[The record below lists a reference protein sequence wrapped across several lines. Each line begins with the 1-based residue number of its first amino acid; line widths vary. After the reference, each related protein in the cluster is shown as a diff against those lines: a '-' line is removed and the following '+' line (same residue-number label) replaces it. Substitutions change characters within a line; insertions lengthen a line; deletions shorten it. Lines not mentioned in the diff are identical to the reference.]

1 MYTMYKDPP
10 PMTLLSLVPEPGAYV
25 AMAAIIF
32 MAAFLQGVGGVG
44 FAMFAS
50 PIAAVFFPQ
59 LVPGPLLTLGGFVA
73 LMTALRERQHA
84 QWPAV
89 RQALSG
95 RVAGSLVAVW
105 GMATLSAR
113 PIALIFAA
121 LILTAVGLSVMGLR
135 ITDNRRNMVAA
146 GVISGI
152 MGTFTSIGA
161 PPLAIMQQHKA
172 PPTLRSTLG
181 LMLFFGSLASLALLA
196 WAGHY
201 TGHHLVLSLALL
213 PFLLLGFASSNRAR
227 GWLGP
232 AAVRRLLLTLCALSA
247 VVLII
252 RNV

>member
-1 MYTMYKDPP
+1 
-10 PMTLLSLVPEPGAYV
+10 MTLLSLVPEPGAYA

-32 MAAFLQGVGGVG
+32 VAAFLQGVGGVG

-50 PIAAVFFPQ
+50 PLAAVFFPQ

-84 QWPAV
+84 QWRAV
-89 RQALSG
+89 RHALSG

-105 GMATLSAR
+105 AMATLSPR

-121 LILTAVGLSVMGLR
+121 LILTAVGLSLMGLR

-152 MGTFTSIGA
+152 TGTFTSIGA
-161 PPLAIMQQHKA
+161 PPLAIMQQHKPA
-172 PPTLRSTLG
+172 PALRSTLG
-181 LMLFFGSLASLALLA
+181 LMLFFGSLASLALLT
-196 WAGHY
+196 WTGHY
-201 TGHHLVLSLALL
+201 TGGHLALSLTLL

-227 GWLGP
+227 AWFGP
-232 AAVRRLLLTLCALSA
+232 TAVRRMLLALCALSA
-247 VVLII
+247 VVLIM
-252 RNV
+252 RNM